1 MLIEQYPLVNDNR
14 TQRQQLRAPQ
24 AFHWHLGA
32 PLKDVLEQALERF
45 NGLGAPLM
53 EDASHLYPV
62 IVVGIRP
69 APGRH
74 QHPIGLLA
82 AVPALSG
89 IVCGIPQDVAHLRWQ
104 GRQQLGRDFIIR
116 GIGGGQFRGQRDPDR
131 PPPPRPKQ
139 VSAVPPTPPA
149 PPPPPPLR
157 IKRPIG
163 KPPRLPVLLLSE
175 PPP

>member
-1 MLIEQYPLVNDNR
+1 MLIEQCQLVNDNR

-45 NGLGAPLM
+45 NGLGAQLM

-82 AVPALSG
+82 SVAHLRG

-116 GIGGGQFRGQRDPDR
+116 GIGGGACRGPRGSNS
-131 PPPPRPKQ
+131 PPPHTPAHL
-139 VSAVPPTPPA
+139 SAPPPPPA
-149 PPPPPPLR
+149 PPPSPPPP
-157 IKRPIG
+157 PITPRVG
-163 KPPRLPVLLLSE
+163 DHPPPPPRLV
-175 PPP
+175 